1 MSKEV
6 LHDAYTPAEETVTE
20 EEFVIAAIKELRREP
35 YKGIHS
41 VYSGFN
47 EAFRRQ
53 FGKDPVEV
61 TTRMRDQGKII
72 IRPSRNG
79 VMLYL
84 PEDQVKTLDP
94 EEVRRRVL
102 ASARKARKAG

>member
-1 MSKEV
+1 MSKQV
-6 LHDAYTPAEETVTE
+6 FRLDSPKDEETVTE
-20 EEFVIAAIKELRREP
+20 EEFVIAAIRELRREP

-84 PEDQVKTLDP
+84 PEDQVKPLDP

-102 ASARKARKAG
+102 ASVKKARRAG